1 VSALHRLRCL
11 KAAEALLQKRKN
23 VRDSSNGAC
32 ESDFV
37 PRSFKRSWDCV
48 QIGSKPSSLICYS
61 DVAAM
66 VHGNRW
72 PLSFLLAHS
81 AIGTEKSASVEL
93 SKLLGSVGCITA
105 YLEKCSLPAAVQK
118 SASRKFHHIGTG
130 KRAYDP

>member
-1 VSALHRLRCL
+1 
-11 KAAEALLQKRKN
+11 
-23 VRDSSNGAC
+23 
-32 ESDFV
+32 
-37 PRSFKRSWDCV
+37 V

-72 PLSFLLAHS
+72 PLSFLLAHT
-81 AIGTEKSASVEL
+81 AIGTERSASVEL

-118 SASRKFHHIGTG
+118 SSCGNSGRKSKGPGRTQRNG
-130 KRAYDP
+130 KKRWGPGCVYLAQ

>member
-1 VSALHRLRCL
+1 
-11 KAAEALLQKRKN
+11 
-23 VRDSSNGAC
+23 
-32 ESDFV
+32 
-37 PRSFKRSWDCV
+37 V

-118 SASRKFHHIGTG
+118 SASGKFAEIDTDECFKADKSQG
-130 KRAYDP
+130 RFRRIIDF